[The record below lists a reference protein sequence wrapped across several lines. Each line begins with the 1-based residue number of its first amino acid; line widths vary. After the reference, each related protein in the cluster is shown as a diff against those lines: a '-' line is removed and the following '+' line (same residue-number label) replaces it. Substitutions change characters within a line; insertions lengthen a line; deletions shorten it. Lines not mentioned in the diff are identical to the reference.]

1 MISHMVHGNHTT
13 YEFWLHWQATG
24 SIKMNAKHHEGASAA
39 VFPIH
44 SSSMPKV
51 GPPPLLE
58 RMVADAQ
65 KIHQW

>member
-1 MISHMVHGNHTT
+1 M
-13 YEFWLHWQATG
+13 
-24 SIKMNAKHHEGASAA
+24 KMNAKYHEGASAA